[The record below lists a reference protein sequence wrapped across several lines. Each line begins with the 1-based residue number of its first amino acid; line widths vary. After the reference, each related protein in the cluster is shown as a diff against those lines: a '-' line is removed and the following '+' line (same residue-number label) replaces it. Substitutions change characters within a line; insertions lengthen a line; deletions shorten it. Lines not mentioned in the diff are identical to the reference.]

1 MPIYTTPVLNINLKK
16 LVDNYGLLKE
26 LSAPAV
32 AAAVVKDDAYGL
44 GAAKVVKALYAAG
57 CRHYFVAHA
66 SEGVQIRPYAP
77 EAEIFVLQGVGED
90 SLTAVK
96 NARLT
101 PVICSP
107 EMLSFWQSCGDKA
120 IRPAIQIETGLNRLG
135 FTEYDLEQLTAE
147 ELNGFS
153 YVLSHLSCADEAAH
167 FMNMHQL
174 ENFRRLKTRFFA
186 DTPATLSASDGVF
199 LGNEFHFD
207 MTRLGAAMYG
217 INTAPYRPNQMQN
230 ILELKAPVLQVK
242 PLPKGEFVGYSATF
256 RAPKDMKIAIVS
268 IGYGDGLPR
277 SLSSRGNVVFYE
289 HGKPHFCPILG
300 RVSMDNIICDVTA
313 LENAQTGDFG
323 YLINDDYTVD
333 DIARDAG
340 TIAYEL
346 ISNLGKN
353 QRFIKSY
360 IS

>member
-16 LVDNYGLLKE
+16 LVENYNLLKA
-26 LSAPAV
+26 LSAPAT

-44 GAAKVVKALYAAG
+44 GAVEVVKALYAAG
-57 CRHYFVAHA
+57 CKHYFVAHA
-66 SEGVQIRPYAP
+66 SEGAIIRPYAT

-90 SLTAVK
+90 SLDAIK
-96 NARLT
+96 SAHLI

-107 EMLSFWQSCGDKA
+107 EMLTFWHTNGDA
-120 IRPAIQIETGLNRLG
+120 TISPAIQIETGLNRLG
-135 FTEYDLEQLTAE
+135 FTEQDLEHLSRE
-147 ELNGFS
+147 ELNSFS

-167 FMNMHQL
+167 FMNAHQL
-174 ENFRRLKTRFFA
+174 QNFHHLKQKFFPN
-186 DTPATLSASDGVF
+186 TKATLSASDGVF
-199 LGNEFHFD
+199 LGDDFHFD

-217 INTAPYRPNQMQN
+217 INTAPYRQN
-230 ILELKAPVLQVK
+230 EMHNIIELKAPVLQVK

-256 RAPKDMKIAIVS
+256 RSPQDMTIAIVS

-277 SLSSRGNVVFYE
+277 SLSSRGNIVFYE

-300 RVSMDNIICDVTA
+300 RVSMDNIICDVTNLTTIQA
-313 LENAQTGDFG
+313 GDFG

-333 DIARDAG
+333 DIARDAN

-353 QRFIKSY
+353 KRFIKSY
-360 IS
+360 I